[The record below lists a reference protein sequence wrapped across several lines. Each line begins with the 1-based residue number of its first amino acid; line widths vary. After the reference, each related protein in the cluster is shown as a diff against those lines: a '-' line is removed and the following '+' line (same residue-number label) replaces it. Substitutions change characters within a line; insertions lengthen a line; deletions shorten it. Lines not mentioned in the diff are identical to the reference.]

1 MVHKGNYE
9 DTIFALNLNPEME
22 ILNDGDLFFS
32 EGFIKVISRDN
43 LIINRLQLKMEDKL
57 LGLFYY
63 YKDEDKLDK
72 LLPLLHSE
80 TIHDIYQRF
89 KDKMIEDDQA
99 NLFNSMKLTQMMK
112 FLYSLDNDIDQESMI
127 NLLNDK

>member
-9 DTIFALNLNPEME
+9 DTVFALNLNPEME

-43 LIINRLQLKMEDKL
+43 SIINRLQLKMEDKL

-72 LLPLLHSE
+72 LLPLLHSDS
-80 TIHDIYQRF
+80 IHGIY
-89 KDKMIEDDQA
+89 
-99 NLFNSMKLTQMMK
+99 
-112 FLYSLDNDIDQESMI
+112 
-127 NLLNDK
+127 